1 MWSLILTLTTNLPNL
16 NPLSTIHLPQTRSE
30 VKPMIHSN
38 PRLAL
43 GTLSS
48 SETEGLLYMREEEKL
63 AHDIYVALYTRWQ
76 MPIFDNIAQSE
87 TRHMSAV
94 LSVLNR
100 YGINDPIAG
109 KNPGVF
115 TNPDL
120 QRLYNSLLRTGQR
133 SLADALKVGAEI
145 EELDIA
151 DLQERSSQTQNPDI
165 ERLYQNLEQ
174 GSRNHLR
181 SFVSTLNRQTGETYQ
196 PQHLS
201 TEQYN
206 AILSSAHERGRQGR
220 NQGRKGYRGGKRWGH
235 QCRETC

>member
-16 NPLSTIHLPQTRSE
+16 SPLSTIHPPQTLSE
-30 VKPMIHSN
+30 VKPMMHSTPHLVLN
-38 PRLAL
+38 P
-43 GTLSS
+43 LSD

-63 AHDIYVALYTRWQ
+63 AHDIYVALYRRWQ
-76 MPIFDNIAQSE
+76 MRIFDNIAQSE

-109 KNPGVF
+109 KNLGVF

-120 QRLYNSLLRTGQR
+120 QQLYNSLVRTGQV
-133 SLADALKVGAEI
+133 SLVEALKVGAEI

-151 DLQERSSQTQNPDI
+151 DLQERSSQTQNPDLQ
-165 ERLYQNLEQ
+165 RLYQNLEQ
-174 GSRNHLR
+174 GSHNHLR
-181 SFVSTLNRQTGETYQ
+181 SFVSTLKRQTGETYQ

-206 AILSSAHERGRQGR
+206 AIISSAHERGRQGR
-220 NQGRKGYRGGKRWGH
+220 NQGRKGYRGGER
-235 QCRETC
+235 